1 MMKDVVKIS
10 KEYYDSSDADV
21 FYYSVWGGE
30 DIHIGIYDDN
40 ETDIMTASL
49 KTVKTMTRQLNNITP
64 SSKIL
69 DIGAGYGGAARYL
82 AKEFNC
88 RIDCLNLSKK
98 QNKRNEE
105 KNKELGLQDRIK
117 VFYGNF
123 EELPFEDN
131 TYDIVWSED
140 AILHSGQKKQVIKE
154 VARVLKTGGEFIFTD
169 PMQSDDCPE
178 GVLENIYARINLDS
192 MGSLNFYRTACQ
204 NEGMKEIK
212 FVDLSNQLI
221 NHYSNVK
228 NLLLKKKSDLEGN
241 ISSEYIEKMLKGLDH
256 WVEGGKQG
264 YLKWGILQF
273 VKL

>member
-1 MMKDVVKIS
+1 MINDVVKIS

-40 ETDIMTASL
+40 ETNIAAASS
-49 KTVKTMTRQLNNITP
+49 KTVKTMASQLTNITP

-88 RIDCLNLSKK
+88 RIDCLNLSEK

-105 KNKELGLQDRIK
+105 KNKELGLNDRIR
-117 VFYGNF
+117 VFTGNF
-123 EELPFEDN
+123 EDLPFEDN
-131 TYDIVWSED
+131 SYDFVWSED
-140 AILHSGQKKQVIKE
+140 AILHSGQKEQVIKE
-154 VARVLKTGGEFIFTD
+154 VARVLKSGGEFIFTD
-169 PMQSDDCPE
+169 PMQSDNCPE
-178 GVLENIYARINLDS
+178 GVLKDIYARINLDS
-192 MGSLNFYRTACQ
+192 MGSLDFYKTTCQ
-204 NEGMKEIK
+204 NEGLKETN
-212 FVDLSNQLI
+212 FLDLSNQLI

-228 NLLLKKKSDLEGN
+228 KLLLQKKSDLQRN
-241 ISSEYIEKMLKGLDH
+241 ISSEYIEKMLKGLKH

-264 YLKWGILQF
+264 YLKWGIHIF
-273 VKL
+273 EKK